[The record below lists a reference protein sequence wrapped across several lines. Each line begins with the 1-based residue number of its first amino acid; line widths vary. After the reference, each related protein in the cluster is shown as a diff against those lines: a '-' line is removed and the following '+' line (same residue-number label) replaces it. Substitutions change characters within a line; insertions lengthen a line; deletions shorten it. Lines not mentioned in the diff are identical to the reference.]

1 MSYLTNVVRPDEQ
14 VLAQG
19 KLHWIIYYPAI
30 AWLVIGVILLLRF
43 YGASEPGT
51 LHVVRYL
58 VGQPVQIGL
67 GKLHHAGVW
76 LFVLCAYLT
85 FLHALIISMRK
96 LTTEIAVTD
105 RRVIYKTGVIATH
118 TDEMNMDK
126 IESVLVDQTMMGG
139 LLNYGT
145 VDIRGT
151 GEGLENLRYISSPIS
166 LRNAVLAK

>member
-1 MSYLTNVVRPDEQ
+1 MSYLTKILRPDEQ
-14 VLAQG
+14 VLAVG
-19 KLHWIIYYPAI
+19 KLHWIIYSPAI
-30 AWLVIGVILLLRF
+30 AWLVMGVIF

-51 LHVVRYL
+51 LHVVQYL
-58 VGQPVQIGL
+58 VRQPVQIGL

-76 LFVLCAYLT
+76 LFVLCAYISL
-85 FLHALIISMRK
+85 LHGLIISIRRR
-96 LTTEIAVTD
+96 TTEIAVTD

-166 LRNAVLAK
+166 LRNTVLAK

>member
-1 MSYLTNVVRPDEQ
+1 MSYLTKILRPDEQ
-14 VLAQG
+14 VLAVG
-19 KLHWIIYYPAI
+19 KLHWIIYSPAI
-30 AWLVIGVILLLRF
+30 AWLVMGVIF

-76 LFVLCAYLT
+76 LFVLCAYISL
-85 FLHALIISMRK
+85 LHGLIISIRRR
-96 LTTEIAVTD
+96 TTEIAVTD

>member
-1 MSYLTNVVRPDEQ
+1 MSYLTKILRPDEQ
-14 VLAQG
+14 VLAVG
-19 KLHWIIYYPAI
+19 KLHWIIYSPAI
-30 AWLVIGVILLLRF
+30 AWLVMGVIF

-76 LFVLCAYLT
+76 LFVLCSYISL
-85 FLHALIISMRK
+85 LHGLIISIRRQ
-96 LTTEIAVTD
+96 TTEIAVTD